1 VPNVVFRPRVSE
13 RVPSETWFAELA
25 TAPGPQ
31 VIGQTG
37 DNSYAALFGRE
48 WALEWSV
55 EDDTLRLYQE
65 SLSHPGEWQRVT
77 AGLPP
82 VFDSPLPATARRVTF
97 CFDQSARIV
106 VAVED
111 EGLIKVT
118 RWDPGS
124 GQYVQNVTFA
134 GVDPQLFMDATLAD
148 PAGFPEDVRA
158 AAQAGVR
165 VLFEWLPD
173 GSWRES
179 GVPDSDVVL
188 FYLTAD
194 RTGVR
199 ARVQRQLYAT
209 VHELHDYAAPVVLD
223 RAMPLPGAYQLLV
236 SDATGAPLEHALVSD
251 PYVGDFLLAPAAEDE
266 LAAGVVPED
275 LVAQSEVLNTEVAD
289 ALAAGVTPED
299 VAVVGDTLQ
308 VLDGDHLSAGVA
320 PEDVAVVGSTYPT
333 DVEDELTAAV
343 ALETVQEVTQDIPA
357 HEEDSLD
364 AGVALEAVRIQ
375 IV

>member
-1 VPNVVFRPRVSE
+1 MARVVFRPRVSR
-13 RVPSETWFAELA
+13 RVPSKTWFAELA

-37 DNSYAALFGRE
+37 DNSYDTLFGRE
-48 WALEWSV
+48 WLLEWSV
-55 EDDTLRLYQE
+55 EDDRLRLYQE
-65 SLSHPGEWQRVT
+65 SQTHPGEWERVT
-77 AGLPP
+77 SPLPP

-111 EGLIKVT
+111 EGVIKVT

-134 GVDPQLFMDATLAD
+134 GADPQLFMDATLAD
-148 PAGFPEDVRA
+148 PAGFPEEVRA
-158 AAQAGVR
+158 AAQAGLR

-179 GVPDSDVVL
+179 AVPDSDVVL
-188 FYLTAD
+188 FYLTTD
-194 RTGVR
+194 RKGVR
-199 ARVQRQLYAT
+199 ARVQRQLFQT
-209 VHELHDYAAPVVLD
+209 IHELHDYAAPVILD
-223 RAMPLPGAYQLLV
+223 RVSPLPGAYQLLV

-251 PYVGDFLLAPAAEDE
+251 PYIGDFQLAPAAEDE

-275 LVAQSEVLNTEVAD
+275 LVAQSELFNAEVAD
-289 ALAAGVTPED
+289 ALA
-299 VAVVGDTLQ
+299 
-308 VLDGDHLSAGVA
+308 AGVA
-320 PEDVAVVGSTYPT
+320 PEDVAVVGDMLQVFDGGHLSAGVAPEDVVVVGSIYPI

-343 ALETVQEVTQDIPA
+343 APEGLEAVTTTVLYSQEDELSAAVAPEDIRVQEV
-357 HEEDSLD
+357 
-364 AGVALEAVRIQ
+364 
-375 IV
+375 